1 MARTVPFYSVD
12 PTEPDVYHECDN
24 CPNGRRIPAR
34 HRRPGGLLGIS
45 GKIEDVLSLKL
56 GEATEPPLVTQPK
69 ASRQGGSVVRVP
81 AAKEKTGMR
90 DDLSSRVAIARMYG
104 PQDWFTRSAL
114 FANDVFTIICFVLIP
129 IQIVTTAASGCLF
142 VLTAGLMILPLM
154 LIWLVFSRLLLGT
167 SILWIKVPIS
177 RPLLILPGLLVAFLA
192 HLFVQLVSN
201 PDGPSDRA
209 VKMLLCDAWP
219 LTWLVLRPP
228 VEWQENRV
236 D

>member
-1 MARTVPFYSVD
+1 
-12 PTEPDVYHECDN
+12 
-24 CPNGRRIPAR
+24 
-34 HRRPGGLLGIS
+34 
-45 GKIEDVLSLKL
+45 
-56 GEATEPPLVTQPK
+56 
-69 ASRQGGSVVRVP
+69 
-81 AAKEKTGMR
+81 MR

-177 RPLLILPGLLVAFLA
+177 RPLLILPDCSSLSSLTYLFNWSAIQTVPQTGRSRCFSVMPGL
-192 HLFVQLVSN
+192 
-201 PDGPSDRA
+201 
-209 VKMLLCDAWP
+209 
-219 LTWLVLRPP
+219 
-228 VEWQENRV
+228 
-236 D
+236 